1 MHRKRKAH
9 QRSSVV
15 NYQHHDRHSKEE
27 QHIVNNVGLNGG
39 IFIQRSK
46 DNLGEEDEIDCL
58 IDDNI
63 SDDGHDIRNEDD
75 GTLLR
80 SSFDHNVMKNKYLP
94 RYDDNEDGVEKSSKF
109 KTGNGDHNTNSAF
122 ESTLRRAENIENDF
136 SNDTVQNNISVTTK
150 GHKKDRNDEPSQIPR
165 VQRIL
170 EKGKA
175 NLSRSKSELGEQHR
189 KVLSQLTKG
198 KSGIT
203 EQNKRLFANITS
215 GMDKGKRFVL
225 PGFSFVA
232 TNNEKTKESIDESRC
247 NEIDDDMPT
256 ALDKIKSGIEDKDVE
271 NGHQTEIPTRDSEH
285 TTVGSNYNGLETYGK
300 NGENINRDLD
310 RMLTNLGIQI
320 SAAEA
325 ATTESVSQSQSKSA
339 VPSLMTQSVYV
350 TPTNSVSSIQNSSNN
365 TFSAKTLIVQSS
377 YDRRVLSGSNLSSPC
392 NSQLPNKIDPDTKY
406 TPISP
411 TVRPNFPSKNIKPF
425 HKDKEVKKTFNVVPE
440 VDRLRKD
447 LPLDKINITQRNYE
461 PGDNDDYLLLER
473 SLENDYGEFDFIDGD
488 ATLNRSSESPHS
500 SSYKHIEEIS
510 DKYGEISKDSK
521 SHDKQAISLY
531 DEVIEEIDKQKLD
544 TVNCKES
551 RFNQGDTK
559 MFKENRLRNDMP
571 YPEYST
577 KKTRRLS
584 SSSLSSVPVCDSSI
598 SGIKGNA
605 KYAEY
610 MGSHASFRHSVSPT
624 KNASVFVPSS
634 AKEIANVSVYAD
646 HTLMLRSNHKRRR
659 RLLMKHAN
667 ASNDLNKGN
676 INQNQIQCLEKIS
689 TDNPNLRRC
698 SSLAQNVY
706 SESSSDCSPFF
717 CGESKL
723 SRNVLV
729 NYMKEDGDKD
739 QVSQKLLFL
748 NGDCTDSGNYASVI
762 DNANNNSAK
771 NDFNTVSW
779 LSKSISTSVTSER
792 SFIEKSFEPKFYPHP
807 RVKYCAP
814 DEDKTTKDTTNN
826 NANHKSKH
834 QQKNRRSPWLL
845 RSNLSS
851 FVRRKRGSSTSLHT
865 ISLNDDESYEFGQ
878 SSSIHPA
885 MISQN
890 GASYYNIAQNG
901 IVLYANNS
909 KTVKDKENENKFI
922 ERDASASFAD
932 SKVPSESEHSM
943 SLNRR

>member
-15 NYQHHDRHSKEE
+15 NYQHHDINLKEE
-27 QHIVNNVGLNGG
+27 KHIVNKVALNGG

-63 SDDGHDIRNEDD
+63 SDDGHDVRNGDD

-80 SSFDHNVMKNKYLP
+80 SSFGDNVMKNKYQP
-94 RYDDNEDGVEKSSKF
+94 RYCNEDNVNKSSKF
-109 KTGNGDHNTNSAF
+109 EMGNVDRNTNATF
-122 ESTLRRAENIENDF
+122 ESTLRREDNIENDF
-136 SNDTVQNNISVTTK
+136 SDGTLQNNIAVTTK
-150 GHKKDRNDEPSQIPR
+150 GEKKDKNDEPSQIPR

-203 EQNKRLFANITS
+203 EQNKRLLANITS
-215 GMDKGKRFVL
+215 GMDKGKRFVM
-225 PGFSFVA
+225 PGFSFGA
-232 TNNEKTKESIDESRC
+232 TNNEKTKESLNDSGC
-247 NEIDDDMPT
+247 NEVDDEMPT
-256 ALDKIKSGIEDKDVE
+256 SLEKIKNGIEDNDIE
-271 NGHQTEIPTRDSEH
+271 GGHRTEIPTTDSQN
-285 TTVGSNYNGLETYGK
+285 TTDGSNCNGFESYAK
-300 NGENINRDLD
+300 SGENINRDLD

-325 ATTESVSQSQSKSA
+325 ATTESVGQSQSKSA
-339 VPSLMTQSVYV
+339 VSSLMTQSVYV
-350 TPTNSVSSIQNSSNN
+350 TPSNSVSSIQNSSKNM
-365 TFSAKTLIVQSS
+365 FSAKTLIVPSS
-377 YDRRVLSGSNLSSPC
+377 YDRRVLSGNNLLSPC
-392 NSQLPNKIDPDTKY
+392 NSQLPNKIDPNTKY

-411 TVRPNFPSKNIKPF
+411 TVRPNFSSKNLKPF
-425 HKDKEVKKTFNVVPE
+425 QKDKEVKKTFDAVTE
-440 VDRLRKD
+440 ADRLHKD
-447 LPLDKINITQRNYE
+447 LPLDNVNITQRNYE
-461 PGDNDDYLLLER
+461 AEENDDYLLLER

-488 ATLNRSSESPHS
+488 ATLNRSSESPP
-500 SSYKHIEEIS
+500 SSYKHIAEIS
-510 DKYGEISKDSK
+510 KKYGEISQAAE
-521 SHDKQAISLY
+521 SHNKQALSLY
-531 DEVIEEIDKQKLD
+531 DEVFEEIDKQKHD

-551 RFNQGDTK
+551 RFNQKNTK
-559 MFKENRLRNDMP
+559 IIKEHRLRNDIP
-571 YPEYST
+571 YIEHST

-584 SSSLSSVPVCDSSI
+584 SSSLSSAPVCDSSI
-598 SGIKGNA
+598 SGIKGNV

-610 MGSHASFRHSVSPT
+610 MGSQASFRHSVSPT
-624 KNASVFVPSS
+624 KNTSVFMPSS
-634 AKEIANVSVYAD
+634 AKDIANVSVYAD

-667 ASNDLNKGN
+667 FPTDPNEKVN
-676 INQNQIQCLEKIS
+676 INRNQIQCLEKIS
-689 TDNPNLRRC
+689 TNSPNLRRC
-698 SSLAQNVY
+698 TSLAQNVY

-717 CGESKL
+717 CGESKM
-723 SRNVLV
+723 SGNVFV
-729 NYMKEDGDKD
+729 NNMKEDDDKD

-762 DNANNNSAK
+762 DNTNNNSAK

-779 LSKSISTSVTSER
+779 LSKSISTSVTNER

-826 NANHKSKH
+826 NANNKSIH

-909 KTVKDKENENKFI
+909 KTVRDKENENKFI
-922 ERDASASFAD
+922 ERDASASLAD
-932 SKVPSESEHSM
+932 SKIPSDAEQSM